1 MDVTKFKLVPKH
13 TKLSESDKK
22 KLFEKYTISAKQLPK
37 ILIDDVAIAPLK
49 PKVGDVIKIERVSVT
64 SGISYYYRVVINE

>member
-1 MDVTKFKLVPKH
+1 MDVSKFKLVPKH

-22 KLFEKYTISAKQLPK
+22 KLLEKFTISSKQLPK
-37 ILIDDVAIAPLK
+37 ILIEDVAIQALK